1 MKGVD
6 YNTNIRSKKYKKARY
21 SITDVSIKDLSNIIK
36 EFEKFPYKCYVQKS
50 PNHEPTDSYFYLAR
64 HIAKCMMRVDVLNS
78 HVDPVRKEMTG
89 KQQIW
94 ISHICDSYK
103 KESKRY
109 LRKNLISSMF
119 YGRERIRK
127 RYR

>member
-21 SITDVSIKDLSNIIK
+21 SITDVSIKDLSNVIK
-36 EFEKFPYKCYVQKS
+36 EFGKFPYKCYVQKS

-78 HVDPVRKEMTG
+78 YV
-89 KQQIW
+89 
-94 ISHICDSYK
+94 
-103 KESKRY
+103 
-109 LRKNLISSMF
+109 
-119 YGRERIRK
+119 
-127 RYR
+127 